1 MFYPTQH
8 QLSKALRCPG
18 GLRAARALEVGCAP
32 AVRPACVPELL
43 GVRPSHL
50 GPERQT
56 LPVTARH
63 WDGAL
68 EYDMHN
74 LYGHSM
80 ALATHSVMQAVTGRR
95 PFILTRRAARA
106 LVQSPRRAWPYILRV

>member
-1 MFYPTQH
+1 M
-8 QLSKALRCPG
+8 
-18 GLRAARALEVGCAP
+18 GLQW
-32 AVRPACVPELL
+32 RPACGLAVL
-43 GVRPSHL
+43 GVRLSRQ
-50 GPERQT
+50 GAGRQT

-80 ALATHSVMQAVTGRR
+80 ALATHSALQAVTGRR